1 MSNDPEQ
8 SVKGL
13 GSLCCAI
20 IEVQNKPYWKMEYF
34 ASFTPICGIQEAGF
48 LIKNIVPHPLFKL
61 FFAVKMVEI
70 QTERG
75 YQKQPIILSE

>member
-1 MSNDPEQ
+1 
-8 SVKGL
+8 
-13 GSLCCAI
+13 
-20 IEVQNKPYWKMEYF
+20 MEYF